1 MSAQSKKN
9 TTKLSARAAGLLQ
22 IVVAL
27 GFAYIFGSFAIDSG
41 SYWHY
46 ALMFISFGVAVNGL
60 GHVRKKA

>member
-1 MSAQSKKN
+1 MSAQTQKS
-9 TTKLSARAAGLLQ
+9 TPKLSTRTMGLLQ

-60 GHVRKKA
+60 GQVRRK

>member
-1 MSAQSKKN
+1 MSAQTQKS
-9 TTKLSARAAGLLQ
+9 TTKLSARTIGLLQ

-60 GHVRKKA
+60 GQVRRK